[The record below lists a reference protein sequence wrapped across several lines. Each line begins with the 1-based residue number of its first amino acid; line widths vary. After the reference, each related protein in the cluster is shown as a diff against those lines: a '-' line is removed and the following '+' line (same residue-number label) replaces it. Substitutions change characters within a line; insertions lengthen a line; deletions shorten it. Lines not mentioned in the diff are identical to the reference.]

1 MELHTFEILS
11 LVITGI
17 TLLLVVM
24 GRFGR
29 WACSRSWCSCC
40 WSSRSSSSPDVS

>member
-29 WACSRSWCSCC
+29 
-40 WSSRSSSSPDVS
+40 

>member
-1 MELHTFEILS
+1 MDLHTFEILS

-29 WACSRSWCSCC
+29 
-40 WSSRSSSSPDVS
+40 